1 MYSLEQTCGINNS
14 DGNFSEVNADG
25 ILIFVNDPNF
35 TAVQL
40 WNKFNNTVYVNSYEE
55 CEHYFLGG
63 FNSTPMLNVEI
74 YSRTI
79 LIVFLIAV
87 VFIKRLKNYKK

>member
-35 TAVQL
+35 TAVQ
-40 WNKFNNTVYVNSYEE
+40 
-55 CEHYFLGG
+55 
-63 FNSTPMLNVEI
+63 
-74 YSRTI
+74 
-79 LIVFLIAV
+79 
-87 VFIKRLKNYKK
+87 